1 MRPGYRPP
9 LICDVLFVGL
19 TRPAL
24 AFGVPYAALLL
35 NAMLTLELFLLTRN
49 LLCIL
54 FCLPLHGL
62 TWLACL
68 SDPRFFELIALWGQV
83 RVGTRH
89 GRRVWGTLSYS
100 GLSVAR
106 KTTVGM
112 APRLVVEHA
121 LEALCPA

>member
-1 MRPGYRPP
+1 MRSGYRPP
-9 LICDVLFVGL
+9 LTCDVLFVGL

-24 AFGVPYAALLL
+24 AFGVPYAALLF

-49 LLCIL
+49 LLCVL

-68 SDPRFFELIALWGQV
+68 AEPRFFELTLLWGQV

-89 GRRVWGTLSYS
+89 ERRVWGTLSYS
-100 GLSVAR
+100 GLSVGS
-106 KTTVGM
+106 KSGM
-112 APRLVVEHA
+112 ITPRLIIEHMVEA
-121 LEALCPA
+121 VCPL